1 MWKINQPS
9 TTVFEIISSRKWGE
23 PKISKPQCLKNRKYD
38 KKIQWNKKRNIDLYF
53 DGDDVIIYHP
63 DWYSQYYEPFVKSSF
78 MDINYMINDWNTYMV
93 PRGADPISTKNNK
106 FVYSDNF
113 SGIILRGESWIKFK
127 NLVTDC
133 KNGVWIG
140 TINFAL
146 YEQLREYEHK
156 TYGFKGE
163 PSSENLRVFADV
175 VSATK
180 DYVSRDF
187 VELVEKRR
195 KNIKCVK
202 QC

>member
-23 PKISKPQCLKNRKYD
+23 PKIKKPQCLKNRKYD
-38 KKIQWNKKRNIDLYF
+38 RKIQWNKKRNIDLYF

-63 DWYSQYYEPFVKSSF
+63 DWYSRSYEPFVKSSW
-78 MDINYMINDWNTYMV
+78 MDINYMINDWNTYMA
-93 PRGADPISTKNNK
+93 PRGADPINPKSKK
-106 FVYSDNF
+106 FIYTDNF
-113 SGIILRGESWIKFK
+113 SGIIMRGEAWVRFK

-156 TYGFKGE
+156 NYGFKGE
-163 PSSENLRVFADV
+163 PSTDNLRAFSDV

-180 DYVSRDF
+180 DYVTRDF
-187 VELVEKRR
+187 IELVEKRR